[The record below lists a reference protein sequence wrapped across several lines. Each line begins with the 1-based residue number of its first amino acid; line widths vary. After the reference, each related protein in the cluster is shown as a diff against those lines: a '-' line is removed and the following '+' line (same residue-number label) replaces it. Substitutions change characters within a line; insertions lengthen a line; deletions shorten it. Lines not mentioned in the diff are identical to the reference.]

1 MLPISEKFADYA
13 KSVEDAL
20 DAAGIRVETD
30 NRAEKIGYKIREAR
44 NERVPYI
51 IVVGE
56 KDQEANMVSL
66 RSRKNGEEGQVAL
79 ADFIARIKEEID
91 TKASGLIFIRKET
104 GWGKIPTLFLKI
116 P

>member
-1 MLPISEKFADYA
+1 
-13 KSVEDAL
+13 
-20 DAAGIRVETD
+20 
-30 NRAEKIGYKIREAR
+30 AR

-91 TKASGLIFIRKET
+91 TKVLD
-104 GWGKIPTLFLKI
+104 
-116 P
+116 

>member
-66 RSRKNGEEGQVAL
+66 RSRKNGVAL

-91 TKASGLIFIRKET
+91 TKVLD
-104 GWGKIPTLFLKI
+104 
-116 P
+116 